1 MSCVHFTST
10 RKYSE
15 VTVKLLFKDSLNLN
29 AFSSLTWVWVIPVPT
44 SLTKGVKMNLEVLL
58 ILLFT
63 ERFNVFMTV
72 CSQEERR
79 AWASSP
85 EESKM
90 WSDFSSLLWW
100 LEVCCIRCWDVG
112 GAYQGAPGQE
122 PPRGQGHATFQ

>member
-1 MSCVHFTST
+1 M
-10 RKYSE
+10 
-15 VTVKLLFKDSLNLN
+15 KLLFKDSLNLN